1 MIVIQFSHGAGHIQL
16 RIILKDVIGYV
27 NSMYIV
33 QFEVGFELSGID
45 PYVAIAACLFR
56 SLLYY
61 CRTAGLLDYLVTGAE
76 FLHFTET
83 MFVNCGYI
91 TIYM

>member
-1 MIVIQFSHGAGHIQL
+1 MSL
-16 RIILKDVIGYV
+16 DMNIL
-27 NSMYIV
+27 
-33 QFEVGFELSGID
+33 VGFELSGID

-56 SLLYY
+56 SLLCY

-91 TIYM
+91 LLSIFIKNLNENLNDPWG